1 MIESKYPTRQLTW
14 FERVQ
19 LQIIRM
25 ALKPNE
31 KNRWEHLLGF
41 MQDAP
46 SENAACFRFSAHFST
61 LLALMNRVPATAMNL
76 HNSLMDQHL
85 LNLVSLPEAP
95 LARQNETNDMLPF
108 YVHLQLGKE

>member
-1 MIESKYPTRQLTW
+1 
-14 FERVQ
+14 
-19 LQIIRM
+19 
-25 ALKPNE
+25 
-31 KNRWEHLLGF
+31 
-41 MQDAP
+41 
-46 SENAACFRFSAHFST
+46 
-61 LLALMNRVPATAMNL
+61 MNRVPATAMNL

>member
-1 MIESKYPTRQLTW
+1 
-14 FERVQ
+14 
-19 LQIIRM
+19 
-25 ALKPNE
+25 
-31 KNRWEHLLGF
+31 